1 MAVRAGQHP
10 ASSATRSGASRASG
24 AAAPNQTVSM
34 SCSAISRRIRT
45 STVGPGS
52 ITVLGWRTT
61 R

>member
-1 MAVRAGQHP
+1 MLANTRLAP
-10 ASSATRSGASRASG
+10 ASRARGASRASG

-45 STVGPGS
+45 STVGLGS